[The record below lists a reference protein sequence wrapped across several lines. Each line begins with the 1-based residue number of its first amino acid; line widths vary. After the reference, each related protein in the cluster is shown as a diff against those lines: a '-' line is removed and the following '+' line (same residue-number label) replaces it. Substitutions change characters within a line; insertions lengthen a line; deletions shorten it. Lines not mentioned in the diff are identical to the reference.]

1 MPKEMLIVAAVLAIG
16 IALGIIFD
24 RVLTHH
30 HVGTF
35 TINYEDPETDLCTL
49 RLDKDLGQIQ
59 KLRTMELDIKV
70 IGKEHYYGTDSER
83 DTEQHQ

>member
-1 MPKEMLIVAAVLAIG
+1 VMAAPNDWIMLIIFAVIG
-16 IALGIIFD
+16 WGLGFIFD

-35 TINYEDPETDLCTL
+35 TINYEDPEKDLCTL
-49 RLDKDLGQIQ
+49 SLDKDLGQIQ
-59 KLRTMELDIKV
+59 KLHTMELDVKV

-83 DTEQHQ
+83 DTE